1 MFVSK
6 SVFAV
11 GCTTKRGYEVHAFVY
26 KFRLEEAGLRV
37 TTSNFA
43 PEDLGPS
50 ERLRF
55 VGVIRAAS
63 QYFVEPG
70 HTSLANC

>member
-1 MFVSK
+1 M
-6 SVFAV
+6 
-11 GCTTKRGYEVHAFVY
+11 GCTTKRDYEVHAFVY

-37 TTSNFA
+37 RATLHAS
-43 PEDLGPS
+43 EDLGPS

-70 HTSLANC
+70 HTTTSLANC